1 MVNNH
6 TLSRCCSRRMTEADI
21 EGSKSYVDMNS
32 WQPQASYPCGNF
44 SDTWERTKYLY
55 LDALLRPQKKW
66 FSGSIGLFFNCA
78 WRTESMHSNQL
89 LPFYSTIRFFR
100 IWVDLW
106 TPALPFNRC
115 AAPAKLPTRK
125 CKRTGSKNRD
135 LSQRV
140 LNICHR
146 MIHPPF
152 AAFFFFFCKKKK
164 KKEREKKPQQLTLLV
179 SR

>member
-140 LNICHR
+140 LICHR
-146 MIHPPF
+146 MIQSHF
-152 AAFFFFFCKKKK
+152 KKIFSKE
-164 KKEREKKPQQLTLLV
+164 KKEEKGKNPNSSLF
-179 SR
+179 